1 MRINQPVTQREFPFD
16 GRQTLLSTTDP
27 KGRITYAN
35 SAFVAISGFDVAE
48 LTGQPHNIVRHPDM
62 PPQAFADMWATIKG
76 GESWT
81 ALVKNRRKDGDHYWV
96 RANATPMVRDGQL
109 VGYLSVRTAP
119 TRAEIDAAE
128 ALYRRFREGR
138 AQGLAFHKGLVVRT
152 GWQAWRSVLQRSS
165 TAARIRL
172 AVWGTAMLP
181 VTVGAVMAALDGS
194 WLAEGAVALAAL
206 LAAALADVFL
216 TRQIVVPLRAMRRQA
231 QAVASGSPGENL
243 NLNRVD
249 DIGMV
254 LRAINQAG
262 LNLRALVDD
271 VAQQVSGVSTV
282 AEQIAQGN
290 EDLSVRTESNA
301 ASLEQTAAS
310 MEELTATV
318 KHNADSAQQASRLA
332 TSASD
337 VAAAGGQVVQE
348 VVRTM
353 ERITASSQRIEQIV
367 AVIDSI
373 AFQTNILALNA
384 AVEAARAGE
393 AGRGFAVVAGEVRQL
408 AQRSADAAKEIKGLI
423 QSSVAEVRGGAELV
437 GQAGVRMGEIV
448 AQVRQVTQLVNEIS
462 SASAEQSSG
471 VAQVGEAVA
480 QLDQNTQANAALV
493 EEMAAAARSL
503 HQQAER
509 LSEAVAVWRG
519 GARAMPVAAPAVWD
533 DTAANQRLPRPLPQR
548 AVA

>member
-533 DTAANQRLPRPLPQR
+533 DT
-548 AVA
+548 

>member
-1 MRINQPVTQREFPFD
+1 MDRV
-16 GRQTLLSTTDP
+16 
-27 KGRITYAN
+27 
-35 SAFVAISGFDVAE
+35 
-48 LTGQPHNIVRHPDM
+48 
-62 PPQAFADMWATIKG
+62 
-76 GESWT
+76 
-81 ALVKNRRKDGDHYWV
+81 VKNRRKDGDHYWV
-96 RANATPMVRDGQL
+96 RANATPMLRDGQL
-109 VGYLSVRTAP
+109 TGYLSVRTAP

-128 ALYRRFREGR
+128 NLYRRFREGQ
-138 AQGLAFHKGLVVRT
+138 AQGLAFHKGLIVRT
-152 GWQAWRSVLQRSS
+152 GWQAWRSLPQRLS

-181 VTVGAVMAALDGS
+181 VLGGAIMAALGGS
-194 WLAEGAVALAAL
+194 WLAEGAVAAAAL
-206 LAAALADVFL
+206 LADVFL
-216 TRQIVVPLRAMRRQA
+216 TRQIVAPLRAIRCQA

-243 NLNRVD
+243 NLDRVD

-254 LRAINQAG
+254 LRAINQSG

-271 VAQQVSGVSTV
+271 VARQVGGLSAV

-290 EDLSVRTESNA
+290 EDLSARTESNA

-310 MEELTATV
+310 REQLTATV
-318 KHNADSAQQASRLA
+318 KHNADSAQQASQLA
-332 TSASD
+332 ASASG
-337 VAAAGGQVVQE
+337 VAAAGGQVVQD

-393 AGRGFAVVAGEVRQL
+393 AGRGFAVVAGEVRSL
-408 AQRSADAAKEIKGLI
+408 AQRSAEAAKEIKALI
-423 QSSVAEVRGGAELV
+423 QGSVAEVRGGAELV
-437 GQAGVRMGEIV
+437 AQAGERMGEIV

-480 QLDQNTQANAALV
+480 QLDQNTQSNAALV
-493 EEMAAAARSL
+493 EEIAAAARSL
-503 HQQAER
+503 YQQARR
-509 LSEAVAVWRG
+509 LGEAVAVWRSG
-519 GARAMPVAAPAVWD
+519 
-533 DTAANQRLPRPLPQR
+533 
-548 AVA
+548 AVADRPGAGTVRLLR